1 MITSVLVANRGE
13 IARRIFRTA
22 RDLGL
27 STVAVHSDVDTH
39 QLDADFA
46 VRLPGTA
53 PAETYLRKDLVIA
66 AAQAAGA
73 DAIHPGYGF
82 LSENAEF
89 AQAVLDAGLIWIG
102 PPPSA
107 MTAMASK
114 VDARALVSSL
124 GIPILA
130 EVWPESLVG
139 HADGAEGG
147 GFPLIIKASAGGGGR
162 GMRIVRSPEELEA
175 ALPGA
180 KAEALN
186 AFGDPTVFCEPY
198 VEDAHH
204 IEVQILADAHGTIWA
219 LGERDCSVQR
229 RHQKV
234 IEETPSPLVERTPG
248 LRDKLFE
255 AAVKA
260 ARAVGYVGAGTVEF
274 LVSSEGFF
282 FLEMNTRLQVEHPVT
297 EAVTGL
303 DLVALQIDIANGLP
317 LPGEPPAPQGHAIE
331 ARLYAEDANFTPQ
344 AGLLH
349 RFEIAGPIRVD
360 SGYADGDTV
369 STHYDAMLAKVISH
383 APTREAA
390 AAKLAGALQRAVLH
404 GPATNR
410 DLLVSVL
417 RHADFL
423 NGKAHTAFLEQ
434 QPLNPLG
441 DPQLAAL
448 AAAISRPVGFRNVTS
463 QPMTHSFIHNGEPL
477 TVSFWLKRGVLE
489 GVEGVA
495 LVQASPSE
503 VTLDLNG
510 VQRRFSISTYGVTV
524 FVDSATGSVTLTKV
538 PRFTGPAT
546 TQAPG
551 TLAAPMPGTVTEVLV
566 AVGDTVSAG
575 QVLIRLEAMK
585 MQHSVHAPTAGI
597 VAHLG
602 VQSGQQVDAGTPLIV
617 LTEEEQP

>member
-39 QLDADFA
+39 QLDADAA
-46 VRLPGTA
+46 VRLPGTS
-53 PAETYLRKDLVIA
+53 PAETYLRGDLIIA
-66 AAQAAGA
+66 AALAAGA

-89 AQAVLDAGLIWIG
+89 ARAVLDAGLNWIG

-114 VDARALVSSL
+114 VDARALVSAL
-124 GIPILA
+124 GIPILG
-130 EVWPESLVG
+130 EVNPESPTG
-139 HADGAEGG
+139 STEAS
-147 GFPLIIKASAGGGGR
+147 FPLIIKASAGGGGR

-175 ALPGA
+175 ALPVA
-180 KAEALN
+180 KAEAQN

-234 IEETPSPLVERTPG
+234 IEESPSPLVERTPG

-274 LVSSEGFF
+274 LVSGEGFF

-303 DLVALQIDIANGLP
+303 DLVALQFDVANGLP
-317 LPGEPPAPQGHAIE
+317 LPSEPPAPKGHAIE
-331 ARLYAEDANFTPQ
+331 ARLYAEDSSFTPHS
-344 AGLLH
+344 GLLH
-349 RFEIAGPIRVD
+349 RFEIAGPVRVD
-360 SGYADGDTV
+360 SGYASGDTV

-404 GPATNR
+404 GPSTNR
-410 DLLVSVL
+410 DLLVRVL
-417 RHADFL
+417 RHPDFL

-434 QPLNPLG
+434 TVLEPLG
-441 DPQLAAL
+441 DPHLAAL
-448 AAAISRPVGFRNVTS
+448 AAALSRPMGFRNVTS
-463 QPMTHSFIHNGEPL
+463 QPMAHSYLFEGEPL
-477 TVSFWLKRGVLE
+477 TVSFRLRRGVLE

-495 LVQASPSE
+495 LVHASPSE
-503 VTLDLNG
+503 ATIDIGG
-510 VQRRFSISTYGVTV
+510 VQRRFSVTTYGDTV
-524 FVDSATGSVTLTKV
+524 YVDSATGSVTLTKV
-538 PRFTGPAT
+538 PRFTDPAT

-566 AVGDTVSAG
+566 ATGDTVTAG

-585 MQHSVHAPTAGI
+585 MQHSVHAPVAGV
-597 VAHLG
+597 VAHLE
-602 VQSGQQVDAGTPLIV
+602 VHSGQQVDAGTPLIV